1 MEALLDKRLGYGL
14 VVALYL
20 LVFPW
25 HPGLNSPNELCRL
38 WQSRAL
44 VEDGKVE
51 INAQLQR
58 YGMVGD
64 LSVKDG
70 HYYPSKAPLISFA
83 GAPIYW
89 VESKLA
95 GEAGVDVLRQVYWSR
110 LFITVLPAL
119 LMLILL
125 RRFLLTYLSQE

>member
-1 MEALLDKRLGYGL
+1 MEFLRDKRVGYGL

-44 VEDGKVE
+44 IEDGKLE

-58 YGMVGD
+58 YGRVGD
-64 LSVKDG
+64 LSVKEG
-70 HYYPSKAPLISFA
+70 RYYPSKAPLISFLA
-83 GAPIYW
+83 APIYW
-89 VESKLA
+89 VEQKFA
-95 GEAGVDVLRQVYWSR
+95 GEGAVPPGITSR
-110 LFITVLPAL
+110 RPACCGYGY
-119 LMLILL
+119 
-125 RRFLLTYLSQE
+125 RHALSPSTTRPPCW